1 MEDISTLTGNVAAQ
15 QQLVERIVGR
25 SDNHDEEDHLNE
37 NFDDTSMTSV
47 VAAVTDNRNLSR

>member
-1 MEDISTLTGNVAAQ
+1 MAAQ
-15 QQLVERIVGR
+15 QQLVERIAGR